1 MLTGY
6 INESDDPSVRRMG
19 FILGMFSSELA
30 EEIAELEEMKVRLF
44 MFQMGEA
51 ISWIGHGDNSRL
63 PDVLRPFAE
72 GVQPSETVDDNEP
85 GSHIA
90 IGS

>member
-1 MLTGY
+1 MSMLAGF
-6 INESDDPSVRRMG
+6 INDSDDPSVRRMG
-19 FILGMFSSELA
+19 FILNIFSGELA
-30 EEIAELEEMKVRLF
+30 AEIEELDEMKVRLF

-51 ISWIGHGDNSRL
+51 ISWIGHGDNTRL

-72 GVQPSETVDDNEP
+72 GVQPSESDDE
-85 GSHIA
+85 SSTHIA